1 MRKNRSHLA
10 TLTVVVLFVAM
21 AFACASSSHTS
32 HQRYTKPVVYPC
44 VQHAGLTYSP
54 ILLKINIS
62 ASYNMKDL
70 STVRANDPSMIMEEL
85 LKLNYNYKL
94 ADGVR
99 PNLVLNVTY
108 TNDGYDHYG
117 VNLYVD
123 WQGQANFTITLA
135 NNYITG
141 RQLIADMAAEFNRW
155 IVNGWHSGNCN

>member
-1 MRKNRSHLA
+1 MKKKIRSHVLTLA
-10 TLTVVVLFVAM
+10 VISVFFLM
-21 AFACASSSHTS
+21 ALACATS
-32 HQRYTKPVVYPC
+32 KPRYSKPVVYPC
-44 VQHAGLTYSP
+44 VHYAGLTYSP

-62 ASYNMKDL
+62 ANYTMKDL
-70 STVRANDPSMIMEEL
+70 SSVRQNDPTMIMDAL
-85 LKLNYNYKL
+85 RRLNYSYQL

-141 RQLIADMAAEFNRW
+141 KQLIDDMAAELNRW
-155 IVNGWHSGNCN
+155 VVNGWHSGTCN

>member
-1 MRKNRSHLA
+1 MKKKIRSYV
-10 TLTVVVLFVAM
+10 LTFAVVSVFFLM
-21 AFACASSSHTS
+21 ALACATS
-32 HQRYTKPVVYPC
+32 KPKYTKPTVYPC
-44 VQHAGLTYSP
+44 IRYAAITYSP

-62 ASYNMKDL
+62 ASYTMKDI
-70 STVRANDPSMIMEEL
+70 SSIRQNDPSVIMEEL
-85 LKLNYNYKL
+85 QKLNYSYKL

-117 VNLYVD
+117 VTLYVD

-141 RQLIADMAAEFNRW
+141 RQLIQDMAKELNRW
-155 IVNGWHSGNCN
+155 VTNGWHSGTCN

>member
-1 MRKNRSHLA
+1 MKNIKAHLVTFSVIA
-10 TLTVVVLFVAM
+10 LFFLMTL
-21 AFACASSSHTS
+21 ACATS
-32 HQRYTKPVVYPC
+32 KPRYTKPIVYPC
-44 VQHAGLTYSP
+44 VHYAGLTYSP

-70 STVRANDPSMIMEEL
+70 SAVRSNDPNMILEEL
-85 LKLNYNYKL
+85 QKLNYSYKL

-117 VNLYVD
+117 VTLYVD

-141 RQLIADMAAEFNRW
+141 RQLIEDMAKELNRW
-155 IVNGWHSGNCN
+155 VTNGWHSGNCD

>member
-1 MRKNRSHLA
+1 MNKIRSHII
-10 TLTVVVLFVAM
+10 TICVTGLFFLM
-21 AFACASSSHTS
+21 ALACAPSRPSYKHS
-32 HQRYTKPVVYPC
+32 KPVVYPC
-44 VQHAGLTYSP
+44 VHYAGLTYSP

-62 ASYNMKDL
+62 ANYTMKDI
-70 STVRANDPSMIMEEL
+70 STIRQNDPSMIMEEL

-141 RQLIADMAAEFNRW
+141 RQLIEDMAKELNRW
-155 IVNGWHSGNCN
+155 VVNGWHSGNCN

>member
-1 MRKNRSHLA
+1 MKNSKSILITLSVIGIFLLLA
-10 TLTVVVLFVAM
+10 L
-21 AFACASSSHTS
+21 ASTTPRRGYS
-32 HQRYTKPVVYPC
+32 KPVTYPC
-44 VQHAGLTYSP
+44 VHYAGLTYSP

-62 ASYNMKDL
+62 SNYTMKDI
-70 STVRANDPSMIMEEL
+70 TAVRQNDPAVIMEEL
-85 LKLNYNYKL
+85 HKLNYSYQL

-99 PNLVLNVTY
+99 PNLVLTVTF

-141 RQLIADMAAEFNRW
+141 VQLIHDMAAEFNRW
-155 IVNGWHSGNCN
+155 VTNGWHSGTCN

>member
-1 MRKNRSHLA
+1 MKNIKAHLVTFSVIA
-10 TLTVVVLFVAM
+10 LFFLM
-21 AFACASSSHTS
+21 ALACATS
-32 HQRYTKPVVYPC
+32 KPRYTKPIVYPC
-44 VQHAGLTYSP
+44 VHYAGLTYSP

-62 ASYNMKDL
+62 SSYNMKDL
-70 STVRANDPSMIMEEL
+70 SAVRANDPNMILEEL
-85 LKLNYNYKL
+85 QKLNYSYKL

-117 VNLYVD
+117 VTLYVD

-141 RQLIADMAAEFNRW
+141 RQLIEDMAKELNRW
-155 IVNGWHSGNCN
+155 VTNGWHSGKCD